1 MLDFPE
7 RCSGCFRVSE
17 AQSLRWLGLEDDFS
31 LQHKLWWQIFL
42 EARLQVVRKLFA
54 ARAAKAGVALP
65 VVHAASTPVE
75 KVVDE
80 LTNHLGADDVIVAVG
95 SKKATRDWSGGAP
108 RSTFSA
114 D

>member
-1 MLDFPE
+1 
-7 RCSGCFRVSE
+7 
-17 AQSLRWLGLEDDFS
+17 
-31 LQHKLWWQIFL
+31 
-42 EARLQVVRKLFA
+42 
-54 ARAAKAGVALP
+54 LP